1 MNLTQG
7 QDTTIAVITHG
18 EGDAFWAVAK
28 KGAEDAGKQMGVTVK
43 YSESANDPQKQAQL
57 IDSAVTEKVD
67 GIASSAPNP
76 DAISDSLKKA
86 TDAGI
91 PIITLN
97 SGADDY
103 QALGAITH
111 VGQTETIAGEGAGK
125 KFKDAGATKLLCVI
139 HEQSNIGL
147 NQRCD
152 GAKKGFGGDVENLQV
167 KGTERHPDDAHGDP
181 VQAAVGRL
189 DRRGPDAQPGHR
201 GRGARRDPGRGSD
214 AKLGTFD
221 LSGDVVTAIQD
232 GEIEFAVDQQQ
243 YLQGYLPVVFLTLYK
258 SNANTV
264 GGGQPVL
271 TGPGFVTKDNAA
283 TVAEARGGR
292 HAMTSAPAR
301 AAAPPGRPGRGRA
314 AGEHRPLG
322 APHAAPGGRFAAR
335 RAVICA
341 FFWVTTDAF
350 GTLSGIANWTDV
362 ASTLGIMAVAVAL
375 LMIGGEFDLSAGVMT
390 GTTGLLM
397 GLLTTEWGFSMWPA
411 IVVTFAFAAARRL
424 HQRLHGHPD
433 QAAELHRHARDV
445 LRAAGRQPRR
455 DEGDHRHGPRGRPGD
470 VPGYESAA
478 KVFSD
483 TFWSPHNFRLS
494 VIWWIVIAAVATW
507 VLSRTRAGN
516 WIFAVGGDANAARNV
531 GVPVARVKIALFMT
545 TAMCAALV
553 GIMIALRLGS
563 VQAGQGVGEEFTYI
577 IAAVVGGCLLTGG
590 YGSAIGASL
599 GALIVGMAFIGIQ
612 FSGWNTDWRFLF
624 LGVILL
630 LAVLVNNL
638 VRQRAEGA
646 RR

>member
-1 MNLTQG
+1 MRQLRLALTAVLMVLGLAAFAAACGGDDDSGGGGSGGTPATSDDVNLTQG

-67 GIASSAPNP
+67 GIATSAPNP
-76 DAISDSLKKA
+76 DAIRDSLKKA

-152 GAKKGFGGDVENLQV
+152 GAKQGFGGDVENLQV
-167 KGTERHPDDAHGDP
+167 KGVNDIQTTLTEIQSKLQSDDSIDAVLTLNPDIAVAARDAI
-181 VQAAVGRL
+181 Q
-189 DRRGPDAQPGHR
+189 
-201 GRGARRDPGRGSD
+201 GASSD

-283 TVAEARGGR
+283 TVQKLAEA
-292 HAMTSAPAR
+292 
-301 AAAPPGRPGRGRA
+301 
-314 AGEHRPLG
+314 
-322 APHAAPGGRFAAR
+322 
-335 RAVICA
+335 
-341 FFWVTTDAF
+341 
-350 GTLSGIANWTDV
+350 GT
-362 ASTLGIMAVAVAL
+362 
-375 LMIGGEFDLSAGVMT
+375 
-390 GTTGLLM
+390 
-397 GLLTTEWGFSMWPA
+397 
-411 IVVTFAFAAARRL
+411 R
-424 HQRLHGHPD
+424 
-433 QAAELHRHARDV
+433 
-445 LRAAGRQPRR
+445 
-455 DEGDHRHGPRGRPGD
+455 
-470 VPGYESAA
+470 
-478 KVFSD
+478 
-483 TFWSPHNFRLS
+483 
-494 VIWWIVIAAVATW
+494 
-507 VLSRTRAGN
+507 
-516 WIFAVGGDANAARNV
+516 
-531 GVPVARVKIALFMT
+531 
-545 TAMCAALV
+545 
-553 GIMIALRLGS
+553 
-563 VQAGQGVGEEFTYI
+563 
-577 IAAVVGGCLLTGG
+577 
-590 YGSAIGASL
+590 
-599 GALIVGMAFIGIQ
+599 
-612 FSGWNTDWRFLF
+612 
-624 LGVILL
+624 
-630 LAVLVNNL
+630 
-638 VRQRAEGA
+638 
-646 RR
+646 